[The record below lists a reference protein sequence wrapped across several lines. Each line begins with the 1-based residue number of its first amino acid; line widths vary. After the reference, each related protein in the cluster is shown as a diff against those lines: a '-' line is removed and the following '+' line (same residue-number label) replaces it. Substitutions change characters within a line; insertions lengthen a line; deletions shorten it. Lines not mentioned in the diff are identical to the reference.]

1 MDFFVKKS
9 LTNLLSVI
17 IIILN
22 KFLGGK
28 YMFSNIGN
36 KIRVLAKV
44 ICIIGMVLA
53 GIVGLIIMISGFAM
67 LGNRYTTGAGVG
79 LIIGGLVYA
88 AIGAL
93 FSWIGSFVLYG
104 YGQLI
109 LSTQNLEKQ
118 FCETSTDSTF
128 TPMQPDAN
136 VFGNVA
142 PVHQAPATV
151 ECPNCHY
158 INSTDSKFC
167 VKCGC
172 TLK

>member
-1 MDFFVKKS
+1 
-9 LTNLLSVI
+9 
-17 IIILN
+17 
-22 KFLGGK
+22 
-28 YMFSNIGN
+28 MFSNIGN

-44 ICIIGMVLA
+44 ICIIGMVIA
-53 GIVGLIIMISGFAM
+53 GITGLIIMIIGFTM

-79 LIIGGLVYA
+79 LIIGGLLYA
-88 AIGAL
+88 ALGAFL
-93 FSWIGSFVLYG
+93 SWIGSFAIYG

-109 LSTQNLEKQ
+109 LSVQNIEKQ
-118 FCETSTDSTF
+118 FCATTTDNTF
-128 TPMQPDAN
+128 TPVQPDVN
-136 VFGNVA
+136 VFTNAA
-142 PVHQAPATV
+142 PVQQTPVQQVPYQQVNAAA